1 MRAYR
6 AKRKAA
12 RPAKVYAAGADRP
25 AALIPW
31 LETLTVTQGE
41 GTGELLRLFPWERD
55 WIAGL
60 EAAKRR
66 TVGLSIARGAGKTML
81 CGSLG
86 AAAVA
91 GPWSVPRGLV
101 LIVASTFKQSRVAF
115 AHSLFLSVNSQLVE
129 WA

>member
-1 MRAYR
+1 MTRKRAR
-6 AKRKAA
+6 DKAAKRTGTPAA
-12 RPAKVYAAGADRP
+12 VDRP
-25 AALIPW
+25 AELIPW

-66 TVGLSIARGAGKTML
+66 TVGLSIARGAGKTAL
-81 CGSLG
+81 VGSLG

-91 GPWSVPRGLV
+91 GRGRYR
-101 LIVASTFKQSRVAF
+101 AD
-115 AHSLFLSVNSQLVE
+115 
-129 WA
+129 WC